1 MNAMKKTQFDEDNAL
16 QPSSQAVRKYPR
28 NKHLPPGPQ
37 TYQVLNAGSF
47 QHHPIETFGHLWK
60 TYGDLVH
67 LPFLPGQRTLLA
79 SHPTHAERMLVTHME
94 RYRKS
99 ALFVNNLRLVQGK
112 GLVTSDGDLWQR
124 HRRLMQPA
132 FHQKHISRL
141 HQVILDCVES
151 LLNEWSQK
159 MDGAVIDIAAEM
171 TQLTLKIVSLA
182 LFSVDIS
189 DDSSALGKACRHAI
203 EYVHY
208 RMSTPLVLPA
218 FLPTPR
224 NRQFWQAKRTIDQ
237 VVQTLIHTRCQSAT
251 ESFDL
256 LSLLLAARD
265 EAMETGNGAVERK
278 KEGFSDRQLQDE
290 VITLINA
297 GHETSAT
304 VLAWIWVLLGQ
315 HPDVMVR
322 LSQEI
327 DQVLHGEQITP
338 TTVSQLTYTR
348 QVIDES
354 LRLCPPGFG
363 LVREAAE
370 DDEID
375 GYWIPKGSTCIIA
388 SYHMFRHPDVW
399 DNPDTFNPQRFS
411 PDRANERHKFAYFPF
426 GAGPHICIGKSFA
439 LMELVTILATIVQR
453 FRVEVIHPQSFEVDP
468 RFTLRPKYGVKVR
481 LHHR

>member
-1 MNAMKKTQFDEDNAL
+1 MRKTIDEGSAL
-16 QPSSQAVRKYPR
+16 PTSSQSVQKSPR
-28 NKHLPPGPQ
+28 NRHLPPGPR
-37 TYQVLNAGSF
+37 TYQLLNTGSF
-47 QHHPIETFGHLWK
+47 QHQPIEAFGHLWK

-67 LPFLPGQRTLLA
+67 LPLLPGQRMLLA
-79 SHPTHAERMLVTHME
+79 SHPIHAERMLVTHME
-94 RYRKS
+94 RYRKP
-99 ALFVNNLRLVQGK
+99 ALLVNNMGLVQGK
-112 GLVTSDGDLWQR
+112 GLFTSDGDLWQK

-132 FHQKHISRL
+132 FQQKHISRL

-151 LLNEWSQK
+151 LLNEWSQQP
-159 MDGAVIDIAAEM
+159 DGKVIDIAAEM

-189 DDSSALGKACRHAI
+189 DDSSVLGKACRHAI
-203 EYVHY
+203 EYVYY
-208 RMSTPLVLPA
+208 RMSTPFALPA

-224 NRQFWQAKRTIDQ
+224 NRRFWHAKRTIDQ
-237 VVQTLIHTRCQSAT
+237 VVQTVIHRRRQSETAA
-251 ESFDL
+251 FDL
-256 LSLLLAARD
+256 LSLLLVARD
-265 EAMETGNGAVERK
+265 EAMETGTGAVDRTE
-278 KEGFSDRQLQDE
+278 EGFGDRQLQDE

-304 VLAWIWVLLGQ
+304 ALAWIWVLLGQ

-327 DQVLHGEQITP
+327 DHVVQGERITP
-338 TTVSQLTYTR
+338 TTVTQLTYTR

-354 LRLCPPGFG
+354 LRLCNPGFG
-363 LVREAAE
+363 LMREAVE

-375 GYWIPKGSTCIIA
+375 GYWIPKGTTCIIA
-388 SYHMFRHPDVW
+388 TYHMFRHPDFW
-399 DNPDTFNPQRFS
+399 DDPDTFNPQRFS
-411 PDRANERHKFAYFPF
+411 PDQANERHKFAYFPF
-426 GAGPHICIGKSFA
+426 GAGPHICIGKSLA
-439 LMELVTILATIVQR
+439 LMELVTILAAIVQR